1 MDNELALEE
10 QDLSVSSVSSDDLF
24 EEEKPTRA
32 FRTIAEV
39 AAELGLEQH
48 VLRFWEKKFPELVPV
63 KRAGDRRYYRQE
75 DVDLLVKI
83 KTLLHQEGYSIKGV
97 QNLMKEGT
105 LNATYDRVSQNV
117 KPAQSEDSKKP
128 ANFAELDSVITELE
142 EISALLKKVT

>member
-1 MDNELALEE
+1 MVSELAQEDQE
-10 QDLSVSSVSSDDLF
+10 MPVSSVESNDLF
-24 EEEKPTRA
+24 EEKPARA

-39 AAELGLEQH
+39 ATELELEQH

-75 DVDLLVKI
+75 DVDLLIKI

-97 QNLMKEGT
+97 QNLMKEGN
-105 LNATYDRVSQNV
+105 LNATFERVSQNATE
-117 KPAQSEDSKKP
+117 KQAEKAKKP

-142 EISALLKKVT
+142 EISALLKNVT